1 MARSLQTEVRKQSL
15 GEAVGNAMGRSCFG
29 RRLGGRLL
37 RSPLAEAPGFCDLKL
52 ETTLSPVPP
61 PPVRKV
67 SSGKESEMQRDVA
80 KPSASGQGPK
90 T

>member
-15 GEAVGNAMGRSCFG
+15 GEAVGDTMGRSWFG

-61 PPVRKV
+61 VMKV